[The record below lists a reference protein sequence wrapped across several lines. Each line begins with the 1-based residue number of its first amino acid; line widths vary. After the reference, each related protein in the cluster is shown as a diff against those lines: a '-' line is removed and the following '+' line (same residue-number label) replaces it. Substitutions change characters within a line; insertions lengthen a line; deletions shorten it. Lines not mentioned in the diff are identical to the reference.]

1 MVENLVIQDPR
12 FNFVFV
18 YTDTSVPAD
27 SVARISGVNA
37 PSSRVYTSGNGW
49 NPPIGAPSQGVIGF
63 SYNTNSFVF
72 GGPFQISNSTET
84 INVSSYAGV
93 VSGLVL
99 ALDAGFTPSYPG
111 SGSTWSDV
119 SGNSNNGT
127 LVNTPTY
134 SSIVGRGSLLFNGST
149 QYVNI
154 SNSASLGVTAT
165 FTICAWVYAT
175 SLSSR
180 HGIFST
186 RATNQAGGWQLE
198 VGIANGGTN
207 RVAITGVG
215 TWIAETVSNVIT
227 TGQWFYICVVK
238 VNNAT
243 TGATIYV
250 NNVAAANNLT
260 TAYTISNNADV
271 KRIGSGTNTLEFFPG
286 YIAEVDLYNRTL
298 TTAELLQN
306 YTSSCSRYGYTSA
319 ISNYLQLFLDAG
331 NYSSYSGTGSTW
343 SDASGNGYNGTL
355 FSSPTYS
362 STLGGGS
369 FAFNGT
375 TQYVD
380 TTNTG
385 TAFQYANTSFTVSLW
400 INTSSTTAGIIV
412 SKGATASTGG
422 WLVQFDAAGTIT
434 GSIKG
439 SAGSSTFD
447 RTSSV
452 TVNNNTWTNV
462 VVIFTTNTTTL
473 ASNTVSIYINSVLS
487 NGTGTLGSVVYAT
500 TADTVQ
506 IGRRPSGNYWAG
518 STSIVLVN
526 NRALSLLEIQRNFN
540 SAFLRFTTPPPI
552 PIVTQRAIFG
562 YGWNGSA
569 YYSLTNLVSNTG
581 VVAADTT
588 GVGSARYGIAA
599 ASYGT
604 DKAIFGFGFL
614 STFTDTGITNL
625 VSNTGVVATDTA
637 AVGTARR
644 QIAAAGYGVDKA
656 IFSYGTSSGGARYF
670 TNLVSN
676 TGVVASDVG
685 GVGTSRSSLAAAG
698 YGTDKALFGF
708 GMDFSFNNLSTTN
721 LISNAGV
728 VAANTTGVGTVRREL
743 AAAGYGN
750 DKAIFGYGR
759 DAGSSYSVTNL
770 VSNTGVVA
778 TDTTGV
784 GTARSNLAAA
794 IYGGDKAIFGY
805 GAFGTVYSITNLV
818 SNTGVVAADTTG
830 VGTIRY
836 QLAAAGYSLT

>member
-37 PSSRVYTSGNGW
+37 PTSRVYTSGDGW
-49 NPPIGAPSQGVIGF
+49 NPPIGAPNQGVIGF

-127 LVNTPTY
+127 LVNAPTY
-134 SSIVGRGSLLFNGST
+134 SSTIGGGSLLFNGST
-149 QYVNI
+149 QYANI
-154 SNSASLGVTAT
+154 TNSASLGVTAT

-175 SLSSR
+175 SLSAR

-227 TGQWFYICVVK
+227 TGQWFYICAVK

-250 NNVAAANNLT
+250 NNVAATNNLI

-306 YTSSCSRYGYTSA
+306 FTNSCSRYGYTTA
-319 ISNYLQLFLDAG
+319 IPNGLQLFLDVG
-331 NYSSYSGTGSTW
+331 NFSSYSGTGSTW
-343 SDASGNGYNGTL
+343 RDASGNAYNGTL

-362 STLGGGS
+362 STQGGGS

-385 TAFQYANTSFTVSLW
+385 TAFQYANTTFTVSLW

-506 IGRRPSGNYWAG
+506 IGRRPSGNYWSG
-518 STSIVLVN
+518 STSIVLVY
-526 NRALSLLEIQRNFN
+526 NRALSLLEVQKNYDSGRLRSFTPGPVASPTPSITPTLTPTPTITPTPTPSPAALVYPAWTYANSTSNRNDFTGFVGCQVVLLNSGYTNFN
-540 SAFLRFTTPPPI
+540 LTHIGVPWQSANGGSYNVTIYLESSTGGVFSSTT
-552 PIVTQRAIFG
+552 VT
-562 YGWNGSA
+562 
-569 YYSLTNLVSNTG
+569 
-581 VVAADTT
+581 VAAGTAFAYT
-588 GVGSARYGIAA
+588 WAPLTWTFAA
-599 ASYGT
+599 G
-604 DKAIFGFGFL
+604 
-614 STFTDTGITNL
+614 STFHIMIAVTN
-625 VSNTGVVATDTA
+625 G
-637 AVGTARR
+637 G
-644 QIAAAGYGVDKA
+644 
-656 IFSYGTSSGGARYF
+656 FSW
-670 TNLVSN
+670 N
-676 TGVVASDVG
+676 DVG
-685 GVGTSRSSLAAAG
+685 G
-698 YGTDKALFGF
+698 
-708 GMDFSFNNLSTTN
+708 N
-721 LISNAGV
+721 
-728 VAANTTGVGTVRREL
+728 
-743 AAAGYGN
+743 
-750 DKAIFGYGR
+750 
-759 DAGSSYSVTNL
+759 SVTSYNA
-770 VSNTGVVA
+770 VPPS
-778 TDTTGV
+778 
-784 GTARSNLAAA
+784 
-794 IYGGDKAIFGY
+794 
-805 GAFGTVYSITNLV
+805 SITPV
-818 SNTGVVAADTTG
+818 QIITGAYQYSTGTMPGYFGGNASYARLNIRGTT
-830 VGTIRY
+830 
-836 QLAAAGYSLT
+836 S